1 MRKPRLGL
9 FGLASLLIANS
20 ALAQVVPRLLSAESS
35 KQRAARA
42 GGVRPLAGCTPT
54 AISIPSTRTG
64 TLTTSSCYDSI
75 INAVEDIYTFTG
87 TAGQTI
93 TVDYSSTQYETF
105 VYFEGLVSYADGTI
119 ESSFLSSGTSR
130 ARFTYTFTQTRTY
143 TLETESLYGPGDGPA
158 YTGNYTLAITTG
170 SGPTTGACTANSTT
184 LCLNNN
190 RFAVTAAW
198 KTTGGQTGNGTAT
211 PITSDTGY
219 FTFFS
224 ATNVEVVVKV
234 LDACGL
240 NQRYWVF
247 AGGLTDVNVTLTVKD
262 TKSGT
267 TRTYTN
273 PLGVAFQPIQ
283 DTNALPVCP

>member
-1 MRKPRLGL
+1 MLKPRLGIVALLLL
-9 FGLASLLIANS
+9 FAANLAQ
-20 ALAQVVPRLLSAESS
+20 AQVVPRVLDKEAS
-35 KQRAARA
+35 KQHASRT
-42 GGVRPLAGCTPT
+42 GIRPLAGCTPT
-54 AISIPSTRTG
+54 PISIPSTRTG
-64 TLTTSSCYDSI
+64 TLTLSSCYDSI
-75 INAVEDIYTFTG
+75 INSVEDIYTISG

-105 VYFEGLVSYADGTI
+105 VYFEGLVSYIDGSIQST
-119 ESSFLSSGTSR
+119 FLSSGVSR
-130 ARFTYTFTQTRTY
+130 ARFTYTFPQTRTY

-158 YTGNYTLAITTG
+158 YTGNYTLAITTSG
-170 SGPTTGACTANSTT
+170 GPTGCTANSTT
-184 LCLNNN
+184 LCLSNN
-190 RFAVTAAW
+190 RFAVTASW
-198 KTTGGQTGNGTAT
+198 RTTGGQTGNGTAT
-211 PITSDTGY
+211 AITSDTGY

-224 ATNVEVVVKV
+224 STNVEVVVKV

-240 NQRYWVF
+240 NARYWVF
-247 AGGLTDVNVTLTVKD
+247 AGGLTDVNVTLTVRD